1 MVERIG
7 DFLLRIGAM
16 NVAQVEEVLRIQ
28 REDEEPRMFGE
39 IAVELGYIDDEAL
52 RKYIESKSEGNKP

>member
-1 MVERIG
+1 MPERIG

-16 NVAQVEEVLRIQ
+16 NELQVEEVLRIQ

-52 RKYIESKSEGNKP
+52 RKYIEQKAAGGGS

>member
-1 MVERIG
+1 MPERIG

-16 NVAQVEEVLRIQ
+16 SRAQVDEVLRIQ

-39 IAVELGYIDDEAL
+39 IAVELGYIDDSAL
-52 RKYIESKSEGNKP
+52 NKYIDEKAGG

>member
-1 MVERIG
+1 MTERIG

-16 NVAQVEEVLRIQ
+16 NEIQVDEVLRIQ

-39 IAVELGYIDDEAL
+39 IAVELGYINDAAL
-52 RKYIESKSEGNKP
+52 KSYIDQKAKESAS